1 MYAKVAKYVKSRKDL
16 TEDMLEGL
24 EELVMDSSKAQA
36 IMEASRMSMGKG
48 VNCSGY
54 TVSFLIT
61 GMDIS
66 PIDLINIQQ
75 FATRVIALSEYRA
88 QLSEYLISKMT
99 QVAPNLTALIGEH
112 VRINSYKPT
121 VDSICI

>member
-1 MYAKVAKYVKSRKDL
+1 MIQF
-16 TEDMLEGL
+16 T
-24 EELVMDSSKAQA
+24 
-36 IMEASRMSMGKG
+36 
-48 VNCSGY
+48 
-54 TVSFLIT
+54 T

-66 PIDLINIQQ
+66 PVDLINIQQ

-112 VRINSYKPT
+112 VRITNIK
-121 VDSICI
+121 SIATICS

>member
-1 MYAKVAKYVKSRKDL
+1 VAKFVKSRKDL

-24 EELVMDSSKAQA
+24 VEILMDDSKAHA
-36 IMEASRMSMGKG
+36 VMEASRMSMGKLKL
-48 VNCSGY
+48 SLKY
-54 TVSFLIT
+54 LWYLTT

-66 PIDLINIQQ
+66 PVDLINIQQ

-88 QLSEYLISKMT
+88 QLSEYLVSKMT

-112 VRINSYKPT
+112 VR
-121 VDSICI
+121 

>member
-1 MYAKVAKYVKSRKDL
+1 
-16 TEDMLEGL
+16 
-24 EELVMDSSKAQA
+24 
-36 IMEASRMSMGKG
+36 
-48 VNCSGY
+48 
-54 TVSFLIT
+54 
-61 GMDIS
+61 MDIS

-112 VRINSYKPT
+112 VSTLNQVSAYEYWWW
-121 VDSICI
+121 

>member
-1 MYAKVAKYVKSRKDL
+1 
-16 TEDMLEGL
+16 
-24 EELVMDSSKAQA
+24 
-36 IMEASRMSMGKG
+36 
-48 VNCSGY
+48 
-54 TVSFLIT
+54 
-61 GMDIS
+61 MDIS

-112 VRINSYKPT
+112 VSALSQMSAYEY
-121 VDSICI
+121 